1 MQVLI
6 GLFKFNSES
15 EILKGPDHSEP
26 SVSGLPVTCVS
37 YESESMDD
45 DADTDSDLEAVY
57 KYISISRHEK
67 QSEEYRILLSQDVCT
82 DSQEHEMIMKD
93 ISTDI

>member
-1 MQVLI
+1 MLKCKS
-6 GLFKFNSES
+6 LLDFFKFNSES
-15 EILKGPDHSEP
+15 EILIGPDHSEP

-57 KYISISRHEK
+57 MHVYLNQHLMTGVKPPRLNFLTLIH
-67 QSEEYRILLSQDVCT
+67 
-82 DSQEHEMIMKD
+82 
-93 ISTDI
+93 

>member
-1 MQVLI
+1 MLKCKS
-6 GLFKFNSES
+6 LLDFFKFNSES

-57 KYISISRHEK
+57 MYMYISI
-67 QSEEYRILLSQDVCT
+67 RI
-82 DSQEHEMIMKD
+82 
-93 ISTDI
+93 